1 MEIKTKFSIGQT
13 LWTVRDCKT
22 LSFEVNGIFY
32 DGNVTYYGKPNFYS
46 IPESQCF
53 LTQEELMEYITK

>member
-13 LWTVRDCKT
+13 LWTVRDCKA
-22 LSFEVNGIFY
+22 LSFEVQGIQY
-32 DGNVTYYGKPNFYS
+32 DGNVSYYGNPVYHA